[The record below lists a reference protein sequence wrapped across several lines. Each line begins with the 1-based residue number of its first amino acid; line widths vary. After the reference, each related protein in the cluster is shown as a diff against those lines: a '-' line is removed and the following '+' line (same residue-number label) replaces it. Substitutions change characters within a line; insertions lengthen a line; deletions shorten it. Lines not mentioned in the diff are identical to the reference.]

1 MKINVSGHHVDIT
14 DAIRKHFDEK
24 FAKIASH
31 YPSLLTL
38 DVIVSKDHNHFYT
51 EINANYIG
59 VHLSVKGEDE
69 VMYPSI
75 ANAAKKLDAALR
87 HRKGQIKANK
97 HEKITG

>member
-14 DAIRKHFDEK
+14 DAIRKHVDEK

-38 DVIVSKDHNHFYT
+38 DVIISKEHNRIYT
-51 EINANYIG
+51 EISTKYIG
-59 VHLSVKGEDE
+59 VHLSVKGEDD

-75 ANAAKKLDAALR
+75 AMAAKKLDSALR
-87 HRKGQIKANK
+87 HRKGQVKANK
-97 HEKITG
+97 HEKIAG

>member
-14 DAIRKHFDEK
+14 DAVRKHFDEK

-38 DVIVSKDHNHFYT
+38 DVIVSKEHDRYYA
-51 EINANYIG
+51 EINTNYLG
-59 VHLSVKGEDE
+59 VRLSVKGEDE
-69 VMYPSI
+69 VMYPAI
-75 ANAAKKLDAALR
+75 ANAAKKLDAALG
-87 HRKGQIKANK
+87 HRKGQVKANK